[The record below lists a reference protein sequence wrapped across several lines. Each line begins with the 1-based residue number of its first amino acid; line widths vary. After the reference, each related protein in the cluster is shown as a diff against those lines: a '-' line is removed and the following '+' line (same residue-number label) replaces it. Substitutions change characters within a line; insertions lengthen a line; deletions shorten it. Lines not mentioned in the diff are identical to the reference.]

1 MQRQEYKNLNE
12 LLAAKLTRYDEHLE
26 RLKKENDMNY
36 SDKINSQL
44 VGEQAVKNQ
53 RFIVGSVSQN
63 GDVSFAANPALHI
76 DVFSARAECKR
87 LALQNLGKTFIFV
100 QLKGAERGVPQPT
113 ALSI

>member
-53 RFIVGSVSQN
+53 RFIVGSISQA
-63 GDVSFAANPALHI
+63 GDFSFAASPALHT

-87 LALQNLGKTFIFV
+87 LALQNPGKTFIFV
-100 QLKGAERGVPQPT
+100 QLKGAERVVPQPT